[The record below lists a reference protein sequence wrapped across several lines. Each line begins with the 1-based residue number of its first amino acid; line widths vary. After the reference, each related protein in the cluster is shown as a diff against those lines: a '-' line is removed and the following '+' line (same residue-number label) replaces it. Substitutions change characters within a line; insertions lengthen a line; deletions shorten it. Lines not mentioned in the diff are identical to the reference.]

1 MDVNAFNG
9 CSKLKG
15 IVWTSGNLSSV
26 ASSALTGVS
35 SSCKLVGASSLVNA
49 TSALSFQNVNGF
61 CGTALSYKY
70 DAQNKKLS
78 VLGSGDMT
86 SNPWSVYS
94 AFITELDF
102 SGTNGN
108 FTIMNGA
115 FQNLINSTFLGKYSV
130 KLH

>member
-1 MDVNAFNG
+1 M
-9 CSKLKG
+9 
-15 IVWTSGNLSSV
+15 
-26 ASSALTGVS
+26 
-35 SSCKLVGASSLVNA
+35 SL
-49 TSALSFQNVNGF
+49 QKVNGF

-108 FTIMNGA
+108 VTIMNG
-115 FQNLINSTFLGKYSV
+115 TYRRCV
-130 KLH
+130 KL